1 MFNKTDNP
9 YRFKYLVTGIT
20 GPGIQCVHLPPEP
33 PDEEVLFK
41 KEQKFVRP
49 QPPEY
54 LKAWM
59 QEFQEGIESNPDFIH
74 PHQEEL
80 NKWEEQEFNRCTNGI
95 WFWND
100 GVKTYLTPHHY
111 KYLTSWELYFGFP
124 EYRETDKETW
134 YWVGYWEED
143 DRSFG
148 GTFNTI
154 RREGKSAKMGFW
166 LMDRTSTNFSHFSG
180 MQGEDNMKIKDFY
193 DEMVMNPFYKLP
205 YYHQPQYDTNTLQ
218 KKGIL
223 FTEPPKKNK
232 KRKVGKRVV
241 LGSKID
247 YRTSEPNK
255 YDQAML
261 NSYVM
266 EEAGKCSPAGTLVRM
281 YDGSLKKVE
290 DVQIGDQL
298 RGDDNEPRVVINTG
312 KGFGSIYKIKPN
324 SKAEPWYV
332 NEDHIL
338 SCKVSNNK
346 LFKGLKKGDVLNIPV
361 KNYLSS
367 NKSVKKHLM
376 CYRVGVEYPH
386 RHHHIDP
393 YFLGIWL
400 GDGSSNA
407 IQITNVDI
415 EISEWIEKYAKENNF
430 NFKKLKSKDR
440 TQTYS
445 IGNGK
450 NGIVSIFRAKNLLN
464 NKHIPKDYLIDS
476 RENRLKLLAGI
487 LDTDGSRDQRLGKR
501 TYEIT
506 QKRKKLAEQI
516 KELCLS
522 LGFNASINPKMARM
536 KRKDGTVYECE
547 VYRVHIHGRQLHEIP
562 CRIERK
568 KMPPLGSIWNVKD
581 PSVYGFTV
589 EYDREDWYYGFNITG
604 NRLYLLADYTVTHNT
619 VVCSVKE
626 RWKFVKPCLKKGI
639 FIRGKAFIGTTVEY
653 MDVSGKGGK
662 AYQKLCLESDYDIR
676 QKNGQTISG
685 LYASLMPGDCALE
698 GFFDDHGRPK
708 RKEAMQWILDE
719 RDAVKDNPKDYSDL
733 VRKYPT
739 NWNEVFYISADKC
752 EFNVTILQDR
762 KAQLQMNQNQIRRV
776 NLSWQDNK
784 RFTKV
789 VMSDD
794 PANGWAKF
802 AWIPKDKEL
811 DLLNNVGVRMEMGKQ
826 KYFPK
831 NSKIFSA
838 GTDPIDYGV
847 RVDNMS
853 AEGTDSRRSRPVVS
867 VKRRYD
873 PEIDGYLTQEL
884 LEQRAREKYPYKTNK
899 RILMMDHR
907 PGEPN
912 IYFERSL
919 MICWLLGTPMMCE
932 SQKPGVINFFK
943 EHGCEDF
950 MLNKHVPS
958 GQMKPGDFVDGT
970 PASTMMNQELTGLL
984 ASHIEYFGHLEPY
997 VEFVEDFLLFDP
1009 TDTKKFDY
1017 AMCAGWNEV
1026 AEKVKPKQIEI
1037 PQHKITEYFR
1047 RFRKD
1052 GSVIK

>member
-1 MFNKTDNP
+1 MYAKTDNP

-20 GPGIQCVHLPPEP
+20 GPGIPCVYLPPEP

-49 QPPEY
+49 VPPNY
-54 LKAWM
+54 LKEWM
-59 QEFQEGIESNPDFIH
+59 DEFVYETENTRKQQEKNPEKNIPDYIH

-80 NKWEEQEFNRCTNGI
+80 NKWEEQEFERCTNGI
-95 WFWND
+95 WIWNK
-100 GVKTYLTPHHY
+100 GVKTYLTNDHY
-111 KYLTSWELYFGFP
+111 KYLTSWELYFGYP
-124 EYRETDKETW
+124 DYRETDKETW
-134 YWVGYWEED
+134 YWVKYWEED
-143 DRSFG
+143 PSSFG

-166 LMDRTSTNFSHFSG
+166 LMNRTSTSFSHFAG

-193 DEMVMNPFYKLP
+193 DEMVMNPFYRLP

-266 EEAGKCSPAGTLVRM
+266 EEAGKT
-281 YDGSLKKVE
+281 
-290 DVQIGDQL
+290 I
-298 RGDDNEPRVVINTG
+298 
-312 KGFGSIYKIKPN
+312 
-324 SKAEPWYV
+324 
-332 NEDHIL
+332 
-338 SCKVSNNK
+338 
-346 LFKGLKKGDVLNIPV
+346 
-361 KNYLSS
+361 
-367 NKSVKKHLM
+367 
-376 CYRVGVEYPH
+376 
-386 RHHHIDP
+386 
-393 YFLGIWL
+393 
-400 GDGSSNA
+400 
-407 IQITNVDI
+407 
-415 EISEWIEKYAKENNF
+415 
-430 NFKKLKSKDR
+430 
-440 TQTYS
+440 
-445 IGNGK
+445 
-450 NGIVSIFRAKNLLN
+450 
-464 NKHIPKDYLIDS
+464 
-476 RENRLKLLAGI
+476 
-487 LDTDGSRDQRLGKR
+487 
-501 TYEIT
+501 
-506 QKRKKLAEQI
+506 
-516 KELCLS
+516 
-522 LGFNASINPKMARM
+522 
-536 KRKDGTVYECE
+536 
-547 VYRVHIHGRQLHEIP
+547 
-562 CRIERK
+562 
-568 KMPPLGSIWNVKD
+568 
-581 PSVYGFTV
+581 
-589 EYDREDWYYGFNITG
+589 
-604 NRLYLLADYTVTHNT
+604 
-619 VVCSVKE
+619 VCSVKD

-639 FIRGKAFIGTTVEY
+639 YIRGKAFIGTTVEY

-698 GFFDDHGRPK
+698 GFFDEHGIPD
-708 RKEAMQWILDE
+708 RKAAMKWILDE

-762 KAQLQMNQNQIRRV
+762 KAELQMNPPPIRRV
-776 NLSWQDNK
+776 NLSWQDGK

-794 PANGWAKF
+794 PANGWCKM

-811 DLLNNVGVRMEMGKQ
+811 ELLNNVGVRIENGKQ

-831 NSKIFSA
+831 NNSVFSA

-847 RVDNMS
+847 KVDNMS
-853 AEGTDSRRSRPVVS
+853 AEGTDSRRSRPVMS
-867 VKRRYD
+867 VKRKYD
-873 PEIDGYLTQEL
+873 PNIDGFLSQEL
-884 LEQRAREKYPYKTNK
+884 LERRAKEKYPYKTNK
-899 RILMMDHR
+899 RILMMDQR

-912 IYFERSL
+912 IYFERCL
-919 MICWLLGTPMMCE
+919 MICWLLGVPMMCE
-932 SQKPGVINFFK
+932 SQKPGVINYFK

-950 MLNKHVPS
+950 QLNKYVPS
-958 GQMKPGDFVDGT
+958 AQMKPSDFVDGT

-984 ASHIEYFGHLEPY
+984 ASLIEYFGHVEPF
-997 VEFVEDFLLFDP
+997 VEFVEDYLLFDP

-1026 AEKVKPKQIEI
+1026 AEKVKPKTTEA

-1047 RFRKD
+1047 RFRRD

>member
-1 MFNKTDNP
+1 MFSKTDNP

-20 GPGIQCVHLPPEP
+20 GPGIQCVYLPPEP

-41 KEQKFVRP
+41 KEQKFVRS

-266 EEAGKCSPAGTLVRM
+266 EEAGK
-281 YDGSLKKVE
+281 
-290 DVQIGDQL
+290 
-298 RGDDNEPRVVINTG
+298 
-312 KGFGSIYKIKPN
+312 
-324 SKAEPWYV
+324 
-332 NEDHIL
+332 
-338 SCKVSNNK
+338 
-346 LFKGLKKGDVLNIPV
+346 
-361 KNYLSS
+361 
-367 NKSVKKHLM
+367 
-376 CYRVGVEYPH
+376 
-386 RHHHIDP
+386 
-393 YFLGIWL
+393 
-400 GDGSSNA
+400 
-407 IQITNVDI
+407 
-415 EISEWIEKYAKENNF
+415 
-430 NFKKLKSKDR
+430 
-440 TQTYS
+440 
-445 IGNGK
+445 
-450 NGIVSIFRAKNLLN
+450 
-464 NKHIPKDYLIDS
+464 
-476 RENRLKLLAGI
+476 
-487 LDTDGSRDQRLGKR
+487 
-501 TYEIT
+501 
-506 QKRKKLAEQI
+506 
-516 KELCLS
+516 
-522 LGFNASINPKMARM
+522 
-536 KRKDGTVYECE
+536 
-547 VYRVHIHGRQLHEIP
+547 
-562 CRIERK
+562 
-568 KMPPLGSIWNVKD
+568 
-581 PSVYGFTV
+581 
-589 EYDREDWYYGFNITG
+589 
-604 NRLYLLADYTVTHNT
+604 T

-698 GFFDDHGRPK
+698 GFFDNHGRPK

-762 KAQLQMNQNQIRRV
+762 KAQLQMNPNQIRRV

-853 AEGTDSRRSRPVVS
+853 ADGTDSRRSRPVVS

>member
-1 MFNKTDNP
+1 MYAKTDNP

-20 GPGIQCVHLPPEP
+20 GPGIPCVYLPPEP

-49 QPPEY
+49 VPPNY
-54 LKAWM
+54 LKEWM
-59 QEFQEGIESNPDFIH
+59 DEFVYETENTRKQQEKNPEKNIPDYIH

-80 NKWEEQEFNRCTNGI
+80 NKWEEQEFERCTNGI
-95 WFWND
+95 WFWNK
-100 GVKTYLTPHHY
+100 GVKTYLTNDHY

-124 EYRETDKETW
+124 DYRETDKETW
-134 YWVGYWEED
+134 YWVKYWEED
-143 DRSFG
+143 PSSFG

-166 LMDRTSTNFSHFSG
+166 LMNRTSTSFSHFAG

-193 DEMVMNPFYKLP
+193 DEMVMNPFYRLP

-266 EEAGKCSPAGTLVRM
+266 EEAGKT
-281 YDGSLKKVE
+281 
-290 DVQIGDQL
+290 I
-298 RGDDNEPRVVINTG
+298 
-312 KGFGSIYKIKPN
+312 
-324 SKAEPWYV
+324 
-332 NEDHIL
+332 
-338 SCKVSNNK
+338 
-346 LFKGLKKGDVLNIPV
+346 
-361 KNYLSS
+361 
-367 NKSVKKHLM
+367 
-376 CYRVGVEYPH
+376 
-386 RHHHIDP
+386 
-393 YFLGIWL
+393 
-400 GDGSSNA
+400 
-407 IQITNVDI
+407 
-415 EISEWIEKYAKENNF
+415 
-430 NFKKLKSKDR
+430 
-440 TQTYS
+440 
-445 IGNGK
+445 
-450 NGIVSIFRAKNLLN
+450 
-464 NKHIPKDYLIDS
+464 
-476 RENRLKLLAGI
+476 
-487 LDTDGSRDQRLGKR
+487 
-501 TYEIT
+501 
-506 QKRKKLAEQI
+506 
-516 KELCLS
+516 
-522 LGFNASINPKMARM
+522 
-536 KRKDGTVYECE
+536 
-547 VYRVHIHGRQLHEIP
+547 
-562 CRIERK
+562 
-568 KMPPLGSIWNVKD
+568 
-581 PSVYGFTV
+581 
-589 EYDREDWYYGFNITG
+589 
-604 NRLYLLADYTVTHNT
+604 
-619 VVCSVKE
+619 VCSVKD

-639 FIRGKAFIGTTVEY
+639 YIRGKAFIGTTVEY

-698 GFFDDHGRPK
+698 GFFDEHGIPD
-708 RKEAMQWILDE
+708 RKAAMKWILDE

-762 KAQLQMNQNQIRRV
+762 KAELQMNPPPIRRV
-776 NLSWQDNK
+776 NLSWQDGK

-794 PANGWAKF
+794 PANGWCKM

-811 DLLNNVGVRMEMGKQ
+811 ELLNNVGVRIENGKQ

-831 NSKIFSA
+831 NNSVFSA

-847 RVDNMS
+847 KVDNMS
-853 AEGTDSRRSRPVVS
+853 AEGTDSRRSRPVMS
-867 VKRRYD
+867 VKRKYD
-873 PEIDGYLTQEL
+873 PNIDGFLSQEL
-884 LEQRAREKYPYKTNK
+884 LERRAKEKYPYKTNK
-899 RILMMDHR
+899 RILMMDQR

-912 IYFERSL
+912 IYFERCL
-919 MICWLLGTPMMCE
+919 MICWLLGVPMMCE
-932 SQKPGVINFFK
+932 SQKPGVINYFK

-950 MLNKHVPS
+950 QLNKYVPS
-958 GQMKPGDFVDGT
+958 AQMKPSDFVDGT

-984 ASHIEYFGHLEPY
+984 ASLIEYFGHVEPF
-997 VEFVEDFLLFDP
+997 VEFVEDYLLFDP

-1026 AEKVKPKQIEI
+1026 AEKVKPKTIEA

-1047 RFRKD
+1047 RFRRD

>member
-1 MFNKTDNP
+1 MYAKTDNP

-20 GPGIQCVHLPPEP
+20 GPGIPCVYLPPEP

-49 QPPEY
+49 VPPNY
-54 LKAWM
+54 LKEWM
-59 QEFQEGIESNPDFIH
+59 DEFVYETENTRKQQEKNPEKNIPDYIH

-80 NKWEEQEFNRCTNGI
+80 NKWEEQEFERCTNGI
-95 WFWND
+95 WFWNK
-100 GVKTYLTPHHY
+100 GVKTYLTNDHY

-124 EYRETDKETW
+124 DYRETDKETW
-134 YWVGYWEED
+134 YWVNYWEED
-143 DRSFG
+143 PSSFG

-166 LMDRTSTNFSHFSG
+166 LMNRTSTSFSHFAG

-193 DEMVMNPFYKLP
+193 DEMVMNPFYRLP

-266 EEAGKCSPAGTLVRM
+266 EEAGKT
-281 YDGSLKKVE
+281 
-290 DVQIGDQL
+290 I
-298 RGDDNEPRVVINTG
+298 
-312 KGFGSIYKIKPN
+312 
-324 SKAEPWYV
+324 
-332 NEDHIL
+332 
-338 SCKVSNNK
+338 
-346 LFKGLKKGDVLNIPV
+346 
-361 KNYLSS
+361 
-367 NKSVKKHLM
+367 
-376 CYRVGVEYPH
+376 
-386 RHHHIDP
+386 
-393 YFLGIWL
+393 
-400 GDGSSNA
+400 
-407 IQITNVDI
+407 
-415 EISEWIEKYAKENNF
+415 
-430 NFKKLKSKDR
+430 
-440 TQTYS
+440 
-445 IGNGK
+445 
-450 NGIVSIFRAKNLLN
+450 
-464 NKHIPKDYLIDS
+464 
-476 RENRLKLLAGI
+476 
-487 LDTDGSRDQRLGKR
+487 
-501 TYEIT
+501 
-506 QKRKKLAEQI
+506 
-516 KELCLS
+516 
-522 LGFNASINPKMARM
+522 
-536 KRKDGTVYECE
+536 
-547 VYRVHIHGRQLHEIP
+547 
-562 CRIERK
+562 
-568 KMPPLGSIWNVKD
+568 
-581 PSVYGFTV
+581 
-589 EYDREDWYYGFNITG
+589 
-604 NRLYLLADYTVTHNT
+604 
-619 VVCSVKE
+619 VCSVKD

-639 FIRGKAFIGTTVEY
+639 YIRGKAFIGTTVEY

-698 GFFDDHGRPK
+698 GFFDEHGIPD
-708 RKEAMQWILDE
+708 RKAAMKWILDE

-762 KAQLQMNQNQIRRV
+762 KAELQMNPPPIRRV
-776 NLSWQDNK
+776 NLSWQDGK

-794 PANGWAKF
+794 PANGWCKM

-811 DLLNNVGVRMEMGKQ
+811 ELLNNVGVRIENGKQ

-831 NSKIFSA
+831 NNSVFSA

-847 RVDNMS
+847 KVDNMS
-853 AEGTDSRRSRPVVS
+853 AEGTDSRRSRPVMS
-867 VKRRYD
+867 VKRKYD
-873 PEIDGYLTQEL
+873 PNIDGFLSQEL
-884 LEQRAREKYPYKTNK
+884 LERRAKEKYPYKTNK
-899 RILMMDHR
+899 RILMMDQR

-912 IYFERSL
+912 IYFERCL
-919 MICWLLGTPMMCE
+919 MICWLLGVPMMCE
-932 SQKPGVINFFK
+932 SQKPGVINYFK

-950 MLNKHVPS
+950 QLNKYVPS
-958 GQMKPGDFVDGT
+958 AQMKPSDFVDGT

-984 ASHIEYFGHLEPY
+984 ASLIEYFGHVEPF
-997 VEFVEDFLLFDP
+997 VEFVEDYLLFDP

-1026 AEKVKPKQIEI
+1026 AEKVKPKTTEA

-1047 RFRKD
+1047 RFRRD

>member
-1 MFNKTDNP
+1 MYAKTDNP

-20 GPGIQCVHLPPEP
+20 GPGIPCVYLPPEP

-49 QPPEY
+49 VPPNY
-54 LKAWM
+54 LREWM
-59 QEFQEGIESNPDFIH
+59 DEFVYETENTRKQQEKNPEKNIPDYIH

-80 NKWEEQEFNRCTNGI
+80 NKWEEQEFERCTNGI
-95 WFWND
+95 WFWNK
-100 GVKTYLTPHHY
+100 GVKTYLTNDHY

-124 EYRETDKETW
+124 DYRETDKETW
-134 YWVGYWEED
+134 YWVKYWEED
-143 DRSFG
+143 PSSFG

-166 LMDRTSTNFSHFSG
+166 LMNRTSTSFSHFAG

-193 DEMVMNPFYKLP
+193 DEMVMNPFYRLP

-266 EEAGKCSPAGTLVRM
+266 EEAGKT
-281 YDGSLKKVE
+281 
-290 DVQIGDQL
+290 I
-298 RGDDNEPRVVINTG
+298 
-312 KGFGSIYKIKPN
+312 
-324 SKAEPWYV
+324 
-332 NEDHIL
+332 
-338 SCKVSNNK
+338 
-346 LFKGLKKGDVLNIPV
+346 
-361 KNYLSS
+361 
-367 NKSVKKHLM
+367 
-376 CYRVGVEYPH
+376 
-386 RHHHIDP
+386 
-393 YFLGIWL
+393 
-400 GDGSSNA
+400 
-407 IQITNVDI
+407 
-415 EISEWIEKYAKENNF
+415 
-430 NFKKLKSKDR
+430 
-440 TQTYS
+440 
-445 IGNGK
+445 
-450 NGIVSIFRAKNLLN
+450 
-464 NKHIPKDYLIDS
+464 
-476 RENRLKLLAGI
+476 
-487 LDTDGSRDQRLGKR
+487 
-501 TYEIT
+501 
-506 QKRKKLAEQI
+506 
-516 KELCLS
+516 
-522 LGFNASINPKMARM
+522 
-536 KRKDGTVYECE
+536 
-547 VYRVHIHGRQLHEIP
+547 
-562 CRIERK
+562 
-568 KMPPLGSIWNVKD
+568 
-581 PSVYGFTV
+581 
-589 EYDREDWYYGFNITG
+589 
-604 NRLYLLADYTVTHNT
+604 
-619 VVCSVKE
+619 VCSVKD

-639 FIRGKAFIGTTVEY
+639 YIRGKAFIGTTVEY

-698 GFFDDHGRPK
+698 GFFDEHGIPD
-708 RKEAMQWILDE
+708 RKAAMKWILDE

-762 KAQLQMNQNQIRRV
+762 KAELQMNPPPIRRV
-776 NLSWQDNK
+776 NLSWQDGK

-794 PANGWAKF
+794 PANGWCKM

-811 DLLNNVGVRMEMGKQ
+811 ELLNNVGVRIENGKQ

-831 NSKIFSA
+831 NNSVFSA

-847 RVDNMS
+847 KVDNMS
-853 AEGTDSRRSRPVVS
+853 AEGTDSRRSRPVMS
-867 VKRRYD
+867 VKRKYD
-873 PEIDGYLTQEL
+873 PNIDGFLSQEL
-884 LEQRAREKYPYKTNK
+884 LERRAKEKYPYKTNK
-899 RILMMDHR
+899 RILMMDQR

-912 IYFERSL
+912 IYFERCL
-919 MICWLLGTPMMCE
+919 MICWLLGVPMMCE
-932 SQKPGVINFFK
+932 SQKPGVINYFK

-950 MLNKHVPS
+950 QLNKYVPS
-958 GQMKPGDFVDGT
+958 AQMKPSDFVDGT

-984 ASHIEYFGHLEPY
+984 ASLIEYFGHVEPF
-997 VEFVEDFLLFDP
+997 VEFVEDYLLFDP

-1026 AEKVKPKQIEI
+1026 AEKVKPKTTEA

-1047 RFRKD
+1047 RFRRD

>member
-1 MFNKTDNP
+1 MYAKTDNP

-20 GPGIQCVHLPPEP
+20 GPGIPCVYLPPEP

-49 QPPEY
+49 VPPNY
-54 LKAWM
+54 LKEWM
-59 QEFQEGIESNPDFIH
+59 DEFVYETENTRKQQEKTPEKNIPDYIH

-80 NKWEEQEFNRCTNGI
+80 NKWEEQEFERCTNGI
-95 WFWND
+95 WFWNK
-100 GVKTYLTPHHY
+100 GVKTYLTNAHY

-124 EYRETDKETW
+124 DYRETDKETW
-134 YWVGYWEED
+134 YWVKYWEED
-143 DRSFG
+143 PRSFG

-166 LMDRTSTNFSHFSG
+166 LMDRTSTNFAHFAG

-193 DEMVMNPFYKLP
+193 DEMVMNPFYRLP

-266 EEAGKCSPAGTLVRM
+266 EEAGKT
-281 YDGSLKKVE
+281 
-290 DVQIGDQL
+290 I
-298 RGDDNEPRVVINTG
+298 
-312 KGFGSIYKIKPN
+312 
-324 SKAEPWYV
+324 
-332 NEDHIL
+332 
-338 SCKVSNNK
+338 
-346 LFKGLKKGDVLNIPV
+346 
-361 KNYLSS
+361 
-367 NKSVKKHLM
+367 
-376 CYRVGVEYPH
+376 
-386 RHHHIDP
+386 
-393 YFLGIWL
+393 
-400 GDGSSNA
+400 
-407 IQITNVDI
+407 
-415 EISEWIEKYAKENNF
+415 
-430 NFKKLKSKDR
+430 
-440 TQTYS
+440 
-445 IGNGK
+445 
-450 NGIVSIFRAKNLLN
+450 
-464 NKHIPKDYLIDS
+464 
-476 RENRLKLLAGI
+476 
-487 LDTDGSRDQRLGKR
+487 
-501 TYEIT
+501 
-506 QKRKKLAEQI
+506 
-516 KELCLS
+516 
-522 LGFNASINPKMARM
+522 
-536 KRKDGTVYECE
+536 
-547 VYRVHIHGRQLHEIP
+547 
-562 CRIERK
+562 
-568 KMPPLGSIWNVKD
+568 
-581 PSVYGFTV
+581 
-589 EYDREDWYYGFNITG
+589 
-604 NRLYLLADYTVTHNT
+604 
-619 VVCSVKE
+619 VCSVKD

-639 FIRGKAFIGTTVEY
+639 YIRGKAFIGTTVEY

-662 AYQKLCLESDYDIR
+662 AYQKLCLESDFDIR

-698 GFFDDHGRPK
+698 GFFDDHGIPD
-708 RKEAMQWILDE
+708 RKAAMKWILDE

-762 KAQLQMNQNQIRRV
+762 KAELQMNPPPIRRV
-776 NLSWQDNK
+776 NLSWQDGK
-784 RFTKV
+784 RFTKI

-794 PANGWAKF
+794 PANGWCKM

-811 DLLNNVGVRMEMGKQ
+811 ELLNNVGVRIENGKQ

-831 NSKIFSA
+831 NNSVFSA

-847 RVDNMS
+847 KVDNMS
-853 AEGTDSRRSRPVVS
+853 AEGTDSRRSRPVMS
-867 VKRRYD
+867 VKRKYD
-873 PEIDGYLTQEL
+873 PNIDGFLSQEL
-884 LEQRAREKYPYKTNK
+884 LERRAKEKYPYKTNK
-899 RILMMDHR
+899 RILMMDQR

-912 IYFERSL
+912 IYFERCL
-919 MICWLLGTPMMCE
+919 MICWLLGVPMMCE
-932 SQKPGVINFFK
+932 SQKPGVINYFK

-950 MLNKHVPS
+950 QLNKYVPS
-958 GQMKPGDFVDGT
+958 AQMKPSDFVDGT

-984 ASHIEYFGHLEPY
+984 ASLIEYFGHVEPF
-997 VEFVEDFLLFDP
+997 VEFVEDYLLFDP

-1026 AEKVKPKQIEI
+1026 AEKVKPKTTEA

-1047 RFRKD
+1047 RFRRD